1 MLYLGVFS
9 FDWQRCLNFRTLYS
23 FYLYESAIFMQNT
36 GFLLQKFTF
45 GRSDFG
51 RYQSWG
57 QLGGDRNAG
66 K

>member
-1 MLYLGVFS
+1 
-9 FDWQRCLNFRTLYS
+9 
-23 FYLYESAIFMQNT
+23 MQNT

>member
-1 MLYLGVFS
+1 
-9 FDWQRCLNFRTLYS
+9 
-23 FYLYESAIFMQNT
+23 MQNT

-57 QLGGDRNAG
+57 QLGVDRTWETKGACYPTNL